1 MADLYANEDFP
12 LPCVEHLR
20 HLGHDVLTS
29 SESGRASQAITDEQ
43 VLAFATAQQ
52 RAVVTHNRRHFIAL
66 HERWTG
72 QHAGIIVCTVD
83 VDFTA
88 LAERID
94 EQLRISA
101 DCRGKLIRVNRSA

>member
-1 MADLYANEDFP
+1 
-12 LPCVEHLR
+12 
-20 HLGHDVLTS
+20 
-29 SESGRASQAITDEQ
+29 
-43 VLAFATAQQ
+43 
-52 RAVVTHNRRHFIAL
+52 
-66 HERWTG
+66 
-72 QHAGIIVCTVD
+72 VD